1 MLWGNSLSRH
11 RTTWVD
17 FGDVRWKLNL
27 ANDTHRWLVF
37 GEYEEPGVR
46 RLLERVLDSQSVIID
61 SGANIG
67 QMVMMY
73 LRSSSPVMIHAFE
86 PTPMARS
93 WLEECVAG
101 NELGNVIVSPLA
113 LGAGAGT
120 ANLVEH
126 DFQHKE
132 GAQNRLTASGDG
144 LSIEVITLDAYAEAH
159 GIEHVRFWK
168 LDMEGYELSA
178 LRGAQAL
185 LQHAAIDYI
194 YVETG
199 SAGEAIAEYLTQFGY
214 IAVPLGIGRVLSR
227 AEVRARFTNVFV
239 SDRVARE
246 ECCLATD

>member
-159 GIEHVRFWK
+159 GIKHIRFWK
-168 LDMEGYELSA
+168 LDTEGHELPA
-178 LRGAQAL
+178 LAGAASL
-185 LQHAAIDYI
+185 LQHSAVDYL
-194 YVETG
+194 YVET
-199 SAGEAIAEYLTQFGY
+199 AGAGDAIAEQLAKFGY
-214 IAVPLGIGRVLSR
+214 VSVTLALDRVLSR

-246 ECCLATD
+246 ECGLP